1 MTVRQNMWFDKFV
14 LRPLPAERD
23 IKSAGLFGGEWHCRG
38 RSIGGNE
45 QISGVNQQIPGLAL
59 SD

>member
-23 IKSAGLFGGEWHCRG
+23 IKSAGLFGGEWRCRG

-45 QISGVNQQIPGLAL
+45 QISGVN
-59 SD
+59 